1 MITTLGP
8 VTDIQVDDLGRIYAL
23 SSSNGVW
30 ALMRLSSSGELD
42 TNFADQGILSSTTA
56 LIRVLVQSDRRLIL
70 LSGQGG
76 AGVIRRFDEN
86 GAPDTTYATLGQFV
100 LPPATSI
107 HDGDL
112 LANDELLICG
122 DSATT
127 WSSVYRAFVIRLDM
141 DGNLDTGF
149 ADDGWL
155 ITSGFANACTGT
167 TWEGIE
173 VRDMGD
179 GGFVAVKYSETIE
192 QCTPNP
198 DMAKLRFSVHDAN
211 GVEVSG
217 FNTMF
222 NPFGISVTP
231 YSISVEPGQGF
242 DLAYGWEGEPVLRH
256 STVDCQWTSLCAPC
270 LFFQGAT
277 SIGRT
282 CHDQQSHWFL
292 PTQDQSKFKVYRVMP
307 GTLGGDCDWGTSG
320 MVVTEFSPGGSGRAR
335 VARVQPD
342 GRLLAG
348 GHASQANL
356 QVFALARY
364 HNIPDPRAKLDL
376 KLFLGGP
383 MDTNTGLMHDS
394 LRAQGL
400 LPLQQPY
407 LDSTF
412 QSVNGVGAGITSVS
426 VLNETGAEAAVDW
439 VWLELLDAAD
449 TATVVATRTG
459 LLWRNGKVTSPI
471 NHDPIDFSVGAGSY
485 FLRVRHR
492 NHLGVTLSDPIAMS
506 DSVVSVDLSDPN
518 TNTFGTDAQKEVNG
532 VRVLWPGDVHHDGLV
547 RYAGAMNDRDA
558 VLVSIGGTPPTATA
572 TGYKD
577 ADVNMDGI
585 VKYAGAD
592 NDRDVILQSIG
603 GGYPTAVRFEQR
615 P

>member
-242 DLAYGWEGEPVLRH
+242 DRLTVGRENPYCATAPSTVSGRLCMLLVFSFRERPVSVEPV
-256 STVDCQWTSLCAPC
+256 TTSNP
-270 LFFQGAT
+270 
-277 SIGRT
+277 IGSSRPRI
-282 CHDQQSHWFL
+282 S
-292 PTQDQSKFKVYRVMP
+292 PNSKY
-307 GTLGGDCDWGTSG
+307 
-320 MVVTEFSPGGSGRAR
+320 
-335 VARVQPD
+335 
-342 GRLLAG
+342 
-348 GHASQANL
+348 
-356 QVFALARY
+356 
-364 HNIPDPRAKLDL
+364 
-376 KLFLGGP
+376 
-383 MDTNTGLMHDS
+383 TG
-394 LRAQGL
+394 
-400 LPLQQPY
+400 
-407 LDSTF
+407 
-412 QSVNGVGAGITSVS
+412 
-426 VLNETGAEAAVDW
+426 
-439 VWLELLDAAD
+439 
-449 TATVVATRTG
+449 
-459 LLWRNGKVTSPI
+459 
-471 NHDPIDFSVGAGSY
+471 
-485 FLRVRHR
+485 
-492 NHLGVTLSDPIAMS
+492 
-506 DSVVSVDLSDPN
+506 
-518 TNTFGTDAQKEVNG
+518 
-532 VRVLWPGDVHHDGLV
+532 
-547 RYAGAMNDRDA
+547 
-558 VLVSIGGTPPTATA
+558 
-572 TGYKD
+572 
-577 ADVNMDGI
+577 
-585 VKYAGAD
+585 
-592 NDRDVILQSIG
+592 
-603 GGYPTAVRFEQR
+603 
-615 P
+615 